1 MANGKE
7 EKKCKRMKK
16 NVIKNEITLED
27 YKVCLFS
34 GKSMH
39 RKMNTF
45 RSPQHD
51 IYMERINKTAL
62 SANHNKRVICEDGI
76 QTFAMRY
83 GGAE

>member
-39 RKMNTF
+39 RKMNVKMEF
-45 RSPQHD
+45 RLLQSGMVAQSKMTKW
-51 IYMERINKTAL
+51 ISKKNW
-62 SANHNKRVICEDGI
+62 
-76 QTFAMRY
+76 
-83 GGAE
+83 